1 MKTEQ
6 ALVEELA
13 RVTAERDEA
22 RAELET
28 RKQAL
33 LDAVEDIEGL
43 RKLRDIWFNR
53 AKDFEAQVQRL
64 ESENTVLRVETRA
77 EAQRV
82 KHQSASPWVMQA
94 YPEPSRLEI
103 ATILK
108 AGWLSNP
115 DADFENEDDSWWIE
129 QADKLIKA
137 NRQ

>member
-22 RAELET
+22 RAEVKRL
-28 RKQAL
+28 KS
-33 LDAVEDIEGL
+33 
-43 RKLRDIWFNR
+43 
-53 AKDFEAQVQRL
+53 QVQ
-64 ESENTVLRVETRA
+64 A
-77 EAQRV
+77 
-82 KHQSASPWVMQA
+82 H
-94 YPEPSRLEI
+94 PEPSRLEI

-115 DADFENEDDSWWIE
+115 ECDSQSDDAWWIE

-137 NRQ
+137 NKQ